1 MSQEPKP
8 SAATAGGKAR
18 STGQSPEQSPD
29 QSTGDSRADSPL
41 VRLERLTKRFGSK
54 VVLDELDLDIRRGE
68 AFVIMGPSGTG
79 KSVLLRHIVGLM
91 KPTSGR
97 VVVDGNDMN
106 QISKRDLADLR
117 RRMGY
122 LFQDGAL
129 IGWLSVGDNIALPL
143 RENTRLGEEEIRA
156 KVLEKLELVSLPD
169 TFERMPAEL
178 SGGMRKRVGLAR
190 ALITDPDIILYD
202 EPNAGL
208 DPEISGSINTL
219 IRDLQD
225 RLSVTSIVITHLVS
239 CVRTVADRVVLLDK
253 GKIVVDAP
261 RDEFLSSDNPRLR
274 RFLGAYE
281 D

>member
-1 MSQEPKP
+1 MNSQPSNEPHAP
-8 SAATAGGKAR
+8 SATDLD
-18 STGQSPEQSPD
+18 TGSGS
-29 QSTGDSRADSPL
+29 DSSAL
-41 VRLERLTKRFGSK
+41 VCIENLTKSFGTK
-54 VVLDELDLDIRRGE
+54 VVLNELDLEISRGE
-68 AFVIMGPSGTG
+68 ASVLMGPSGTG

-97 VVVDGNDMN
+97 VIVDGNDMN
-106 QISKRDLADLR
+106 QISNRELADLR

-129 IGWLSVGDNIALPL
+129 IGWLSVGENIALPL
-143 RENTRLGEEEIRA
+143 RENTKTPEDEIRDR
-156 KVLEKLELVSLPD
+156 VQEKLELVSLPD
-169 TFERMPAEL
+169 TYNRMPAEL

-208 DPEISGSINTL
+208 DPEISGSINRL
-219 IRDLQD
+219 IREIQD

-239 CVRTVADRVVLLDK
+239 CVRTVADRVILLEA
-253 GKIVVDAP
+253 GKVVHDAP
-261 RDEFLSSDNPRLR
+261 PEEFLATDHPRVR
-274 RFLGAYE
+274 RFLGEYE